1 VKKWLFLGGAII
13 SEVTG
18 SLSLKAALDHPA
30 WYVLMAA
37 GFAGAFVFLS
47 LVLRAGLPLGV
58 AYGIWGALGVAL
70 TALFSALL
78 FGEPL
83 TPVMGAGLVLIIG
96 GVLCIELGRQRAERV
111 RSDRVRERGDAAET
125 S

>member
-1 VKKWLFLGGAII
+1 VKKWLFLGGAIV

-18 SLSLKAALDHPA
+18 SLSLKAALDHPG
-30 WYVLMAA
+30 WYTLMAA

-83 TPVMGAGLVLIIG
+83 TPIMGLGLALIIA
-96 GVLCIELGRQRAERV
+96 GVLCIELGRQRAERA
-111 RSDRVRERGDAAET
+111 REAR
-125 S
+125 

>member
-1 VKKWLFLGGAII
+1 MKKWLFLGGAIV

-30 WYVLMAA
+30 WYALMAA

-96 GVLCIELGRQRAERV
+96 GVLCIELGRQHAE
-111 RSDRVRERGDAAET
+111 RVRERGEAAEP

>member
-83 TPVMGAGLVLIIG
+83 TPVMGAGLVLIIA

-111 RSDRVRERGDAAET
+111 RSERVRERGDAAET

>member
-1 VKKWLFLGGAII
+1 MKKWLFLGGAIVT
-13 SEVTG
+13 EVTG
-18 SLSLKAALDHPA
+18 SLSLKAGLENPG
-30 WYVLMAA
+30 WYALMAA

-96 GVLCIELGRQRAERV
+96 GVLCIELGRQRAEK
-111 RSDRVRERGDAAET
+111 SREQAMHGQA

>member
-18 SLSLKAALDHPA
+18 SLSLKAALEQPA

-83 TPVMGAGLVLIIG
+83 TPVMGAGLVLIIA

-111 RSDRVRERGDAAET
+111 RSERVRERGDAAET

>member
-1 VKKWLFLGGAII
+1 MKKWLFLGGAIV

-18 SLSLKAALDHPA
+18 SLSLKAGLEHPA
-30 WYVLMAA
+30 WYALMVA

-83 TPVMGAGLVLIIG
+83 TPVMGAGLALIIG
-96 GVLCIELGRQRAERV
+96 GVLCIELGRQRAEKT
-111 RSDRVRERGDAAET
+111 RESTTHGQAH
-125 S
+125 

>member
-1 VKKWLFLGGAII
+1 
-13 SEVTG
+13 
-18 SLSLKAALDHPA
+18 
-30 WYVLMAA
+30 
-37 GFAGAFVFLS
+37 
-47 LVLRAGLPLGV
+47 
-58 AYGIWGALGVAL
+58 VAL

-111 RSDRVRERGDAAET
+111 RERGHTTEP